1 MIAIIP
7 SILCSILFFNKGLIA
22 NIRQEITTLDVSR
35 VLGHEVSLYIWGRGF
50 YSSMKSIL
58 PHHMGVSINGQAR
71 WMVYFMENPNLNWM
85 IWWYPYFRKPPLIL
99 PTFSH
104 RKLGSASRD
113 SWDAHFKLWWP
124 QVNIRGHWYW
134 YNEMLCI
141 ICIYIYYIYMRYW
154 ASIIGYSINHQCIMG
169 NVDFW
174 CI

>member
-1 MIAIIP
+1 
-7 SILCSILFFNKGLIA
+7 
-22 NIRQEITTLDVSR
+22 
-35 VLGHEVSLYIWGRGF
+35 
-50 YSSMKSIL
+50 
-58 PHHMGVSINGQAR
+58 MGNSQAR
-71 WMVYFMENPNLNWM
+71 WMVYFMENPNLKWM

-141 ICIYIYYIYMRYW
+141 ICVYIYILYAIL
-154 ASIIGYSINHQCIMG
+154 SINNRIQYQPSMYNGKCWFLMHIIASNQCIFKNQQFLKRFTRFDYPEIG
-169 NVDFW
+169 NIKPRPWWAWWRCGFGHTIPQINSDPENSHS
-174 CI
+174 